1 MGEWGVMKRL
11 LALLGVCTMIGL
23 AAPAYAD
30 PDDGGAP
37 PPNDAGFLADLRHAG
52 ITYSDPGKAI
62 ASGKAVC
69 SCLDNGESG
78 LELVHDVKAHNPG
91 FDMEA
96 ASQFAV
102 LSAKYYC
109 PHHIGQA

>member
-1 MGEWGVMKRL
+1 MKRL

-30 PDDGGAP
+30 PDEGGGGD
-37 PPNDAGFLADLRHAG
+37 DAGFLADLRHAG
-52 ITYSDPGKAI
+52 ITYSNPGRAI
-62 ASGKAVC
+62 GSAKAVC
-69 SCLDNGESG
+69 GCLNNGESG
-78 LELVHDVKAHNPG
+78 LELVHDVKTHNPG

-102 LSAKYYC
+102 ISAKYYC
-109 PHHIGQA
+109 PHHLSKA